1 MRRIGVIFCAA
12 TLACAQDPVTFR
24 AGVSLVHV
32 DAEVLAQDGRILT
45 GFHKED
51 FRVFDERKEQPILQ
65 FAAEEQPLDLILLF
79 DISGSMRGV
88 VQEVADA
95 ARQGLHE
102 LQPGDRVC
110 VMVFNSSS
118 REVAPFTEDLDAVD
132 HQNEV
137 NRQQNDV
144 NVHQSDVNRDQA
156 EVNRRQSEVNHGGG
170 AGQDEVNRIQNDV
183 NAKQNDVNAQ
193 QGKVNDQ
200 QAVVNKEQNIVN
212 QAQQKA
218 NVQIKEALD
227 LIFDSA
233 LARGLVHEVK

>member
-1 MRRIGVIFCAA
+1 MFGRTC
-12 TLACAQDPVTFR
+12 TLMMLSAGL
-24 AGVSLVHV
+24 AGVGGGIAAPQGTVTRYLIVSGDSMNGSWDSRDEHLIKHLRLQYGNHFVWFRQAGHDYIGSGDSL
-32 DAEVLAQDGRILT
+32 LADIQ
-45 GFHKED
+45 
-51 FRVFDERKEQPILQ
+51 
-65 FAAEEQPLDLILLF
+65 AAMAPQ
-79 DISGSMRGV
+79 
-88 VQEVADA
+88 
-95 ARQGLHE
+95 
-102 LQPGDRVC
+102 
-110 VMVFNSSS
+110 
-118 REVAPFTEDLDAVD
+118 REVNRQQNDVNR